1 MPKFKVISSNPSN
14 EGKTFVT
21 KIQGN
26 KVVNVLGVNKVSQ
39 VTYYIS
45 LPEKVEVDKEF
56 DVDLSQ
62 FNITEHPFDHP
73 DTGEIIQLKWLH
85 IK

>member
-1 MPKFKVISSNPSN
+1 MKVSVISSNTSN

-21 KIQGN
+21 KIQGS
-26 KVVNVLGVNKVSQ
+26 KVVNVLGVNKTYTT
-39 VTYYIS
+39 TYYIS
-45 LPEKVEVDKEF
+45 LPAQVAVGSEF

-62 FNITEHPFDHP
+62 FTIAEHPFEHP
-73 DTGEIIQLKWLH
+73 ESGEIIQLKWLH

>member
-1 MPKFKVISSNPSN
+1 MAKFTVISSNPSN
-14 EGKTFVT
+14 EGTTFVT

-26 KVVNVLGVNKVSQ
+26 KVVNVLGVNKTSQ

-45 LPEKVEVDKEF
+45 LPQQVEVNKEF

-62 FNITEHPFDHP
+62 FNIVERPFESP
-73 DTGEIIQLKWLH
+73 TTGEIIQLKWLH

>member
-1 MPKFKVISSNPSN
+1 MAKFTVISSNPSN

-26 KVVNVLGVNKVSQ
+26 KVVNVLGVNKTSQ

-45 LPEKVEVDKEF
+45 LPQQVEVNKEF

-62 FNITEHPFDHP
+62 FNIVERPFESP
-73 DTGEIIQLKWLH
+73 TTGEIIQLKWLH

>member
-1 MPKFKVISSNPSN
+1 MAKFTVISSNPSN
-14 EGKTFVT
+14 EGNTFVT
-21 KIQGN
+21 KIQSN
-26 KVVNVLGVNKVSQ
+26 KVVNVLGVNKTSQ

-45 LPEKVEVDKEF
+45 LPQQVEVNKEF

-62 FNITEHPFDHP
+62 FNIVERPFESP
-73 DTGEIIQLKWLH
+73 TTGEIIQLKWLH